1 MAGLAAN
8 TTQRVVGGFIDVAP
22 LLVATVVI
30 GVFAGPL
37 DISVTVTRLVAGL
50 GLLLKD
56 VAGASPGKRL
66 VGVRVA
72 DRDGGP
78 ASRVRRIVRNV
89 TLAGAPLFM
98 GVPFLGGLGA
108 VICVAEMALV
118 LANRERLGDR
128 LAGTTIVR
136 RAVLPEIS
144 AA

>member
-1 MAGLAAN
+1 MAALAAN
-8 TTQRVVGGFIDVAP
+8 TTQRVVGGLIDVAP
-22 LLVATVVI
+22 LLVVTAI
-30 GVFAGPL
+30 
-37 DISVTVTRLVAGL
+37 ISVFVGPYDVSMTTTRLIAGL

-56 VAGASPGKRL
+56 VVVSPGKRL

-72 DRDGGP
+72 DREGDP
-78 ASRVRRIVRNV
+78 AGRGRKVVRNV
-89 TLAGAPLFM
+89 TLAGAPKLM
-98 GVPFLGGLGA
+98 GVPILGSLSA
-108 VICVAEMALV
+108 VICAAEMALV